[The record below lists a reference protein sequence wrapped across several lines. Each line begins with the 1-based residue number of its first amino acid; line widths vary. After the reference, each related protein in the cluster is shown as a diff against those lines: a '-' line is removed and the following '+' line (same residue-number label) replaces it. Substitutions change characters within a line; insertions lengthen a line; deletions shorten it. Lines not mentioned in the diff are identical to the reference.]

1 MKNHQHLY
9 ASCTAF
15 HYTVQRNIFGSRPGN
30 PCMGERIRNINRAK
44 KYIPNKIKEAKIEFY
59 RFCSSRWGFRTALIS
74 GTLIKTIGLARAAGS
89 GGGQNFCS
97 TGAGQMLGGI
107 QHLSTLALGSLITI
121 FLIAIVIL
129 KMIPLRG
136 TDRAANVAIGGFL
149 LGLIVLVF
157 GGSMIHYTNQFTDI
171 SLTQSC

>member
-1 MKNHQHLY
+1 
-9 ASCTAF
+9 
-15 HYTVQRNIFGSRPGN
+15 
-30 PCMGERIRNINRAK
+30 MGERIRGMNRAK
-44 KYIPNKIKEAKIEFY
+44 KSIQNKIKESKIGFY

-74 GTLIKTIGLARAAGS
+74 GALIKTIGLAGAQAAG
-89 GGGQNFCS
+89 GGNFCS

>member
-1 MKNHQHLY
+1 MDEKISRSNH
-9 ASCTAF
+9 AMNSISNTIKDS
-15 HYTVQRNIFGSRPGN
+15 RN
-30 PCMGERIRNINRAK
+30 
-44 KYIPNKIKEAKIEFY
+44 EFY

-74 GTLIKTIGLARAAGS
+74 GTLIKTIGLAGAQAAG
-89 GGGQNFCS
+89 GGNFCS

-129 KMIPLRG
+129 KMVPLRG
-136 TDRAANVAIGGFL
+136 TDRAANVAVGGFL